1 MPEPKDDNQQTPAKP
16 AAWDPDAGV
25 TLGNRLA
32 YGFYR
37 LLVSVLFPLIGPV
50 RVYGAENIPK
60 EGPVI
65 FAPNHV
71 SYADPPVVGWKSPR
85 RIWAIAKADL
95 TKVPVVGG
103 FIRNMGIIPVDPS
116 GSGAR
121 ATIKAAL
128 EQLKMGRAIGIFPE
142 GTRTR
147 GPLGKGMPG
156 VAMIARKSG
165 APVVPVLLTG
175 THRLLAPDH
184 PGIHRGKITCTYGK
198 PLFFDPKEKGD
209 LEADTQRIMDAI
221 AALRAV
227 TPDAWPEIREEDL
240 PPLKGAAAPPHNTTE
255 E

>member
-1 MPEPKDDNQQTPAKP
+1 MSEPASTTPRKNSAAP
-16 AAWDPDAGV
+16 ARRADADV

-32 YGFYR
+32 YGFFR
-37 LLVSVLFPLIGPV
+37 LLVSALFPLIGPV
-50 RVYGAENIPK
+50 HVYGVENIPK
-60 EGPVI
+60 DGPVI
-65 FAPNHV
+65 FVPNHV
-71 SYADPPVVGWKSPR
+71 SYMDPPVVGWKSPR
-85 RIWAIAKADL
+85 RIWAVAKADL
-95 TKVPVVGG
+95 LKAPVVGA
-103 FIRNMGIIPVDPS
+103 FIRNMGIIPVDPK

-165 APVVPVLLTG
+165 APVVPVLVTG

-184 PGIHRGKITCTYGK
+184 PGIHRGLITCTYGK
-198 PLFFDPKEKGD
+198 PFTFDPNEKGD

-227 TPDAWPEIREEDL
+227 TPDANPEIREEDL
-240 PPLKGAAAPPHNTTE
+240 PPSPEADSRT
-255 E
+255 